1 MVQKKELIVKLLEKL
16 KWHRNMSENLI
27 ILVNSSY
34 CTQELIDSIM
44 NKINVAIK
52 MAKKDADKN
61 ALKKWLTL
69 IQKIRQKEEE
79 QGLSPENLESE
90 FDKLLK
96 SI

>member
-1 MVQKKELIVKLLEKL
+1 MVQKKELIVKVLEKL
-16 KWHRNMSENLI
+16 KWHRNMAANLL

-44 NKINVAIK
+44 NKINAAIK

-61 ALKKWLTL
+61 ALRKWLTI
-69 IQKIRQKEEE
+69 IQKIKQKEKE
-79 QGLSPENLESE
+79 QELSPENLEAE